1 MVKRESYMKK
11 KFVIITLFPTIYVVV
26 LSFLTVIATSPLN
39 SDGAF
44 DFVKGLMVISL
55 VVLFP
60 LLIVM
65 QSIISAIN
73 HFKGWLP
80 VGVSVVATMF
90 YLLVLMRDDTRG
102 LFLTMVG
109 YAVIYSIE
117 GFIGYGVG
125 KVICKLRSTQKVK

>member
-1 MVKRESYMKK
+1 MRK
-11 KFVIITLFPTIYVVV
+11 KFRVITLFPTIYVIM
-26 LSFLTVIATSPLN
+26 LTSLTLIATSSLN
-39 SDGAF
+39 VNGMF
-44 DFVKGLMVISL
+44 DFVKGWMALSL

-65 QSIISAIN
+65 QSIINAMN
-73 HFKGWLP
+73 HFKGWVP
-80 VGVSVVATMF
+80 VVVSVVATMF

-102 LFLTMVG
+102 LFLTMMG

-117 GFIGYGVG
+117 GLIGYGIG